1 MLLNEII
8 HELHVLL
15 FPTKSAEHKQKIEKN
30 DLLEIYTKE
39 RSNMSAFLCFDRKAG
54 TTHLV
59 LLARVWMVL
68 AMRVKFL
75 AAFSGGNSR
84 EKSNIYI

>member
-1 MLLNEII
+1 
-8 HELHVLL
+8 
-15 FPTKSAEHKQKIEKN
+15 
-30 DLLEIYTKE
+30 
-39 RSNMSAFLCFDRKAG
+39 MSACFFLCFDRKAG
-54 TTHLV
+54 STHLV